1 MKIVVLNGSPK
12 GATSVTMQY
21 VRYIQ
26 KVFPQHELELVH
38 IAQRLKRLEK
48 NDAAFEGVIEQVRS
62 ADGVLWAFPLYIL
75 HVHAYYKRFIELIW
89 ERGVEDVFQSKY
101 AAVLT
106 TSIHFFDHTAH
117 NYLHAICDD
126 LGMRYT
132 GSFSAHMRDL
142 LEEDGQTRV
151 EQFAERFFQAI
162 EKQAPTPRSYMPV
175 TARDFDYAPERSAS
189 RISLGGK
196 RVVVVSDAKAGQ
208 SKLTRMVERFTDSVT
223 GEVEVYNLHDLDMKG
238 SCLGCLQ
245 CGYDNHCA
253 YEGKDEFIDF
263 YNTKLKTADVL
274 VFAGEIVDRYLS
286 SRWKMF
292 FDRSFFN
299 THTPS
304 LIGKQFGFLISGPL
318 SQNANL
324 REILEGWVE
333 LQQSHLV
340 GFVTDEYGDSAEIDA
355 LVQDLAERLVQF
367 AQSGYIKPSTFLG
380 VGGIKIFR
388 DDIWG
393 RLRTA
398 FQADHRAYQRMGVYD
413 FPQKEW
419 GVRAMNAATT
429 VLFKVPRVRQE
440 FNARI
445 KEGMI
450 APYQKV
456 LEA

>member
-1 MKIVVLNGSPK
+1 
-12 GATSVTMQY
+12 
-21 VRYIQ
+21 
-26 KVFPQHELELVH
+26 
-38 IAQRLKRLEK
+38 
-48 NDAAFEGVIEQVRS
+48 
-62 ADGVLWAFPLYIL
+62 
-75 HVHAYYKRFIELIW
+75 
-89 ERGVEDVFQSKY
+89 
-101 AAVLT
+101 
-106 TSIHFFDHTAH
+106 
-117 NYLHAICDD
+117 
-126 LGMRYT
+126 MRYT

-142 LEEDGQTRV
+142 LEEEGQARV
-151 EQFAERFFQAI
+151 VHFAGRFFQAM
-162 EKQAPTPRSYMPV
+162 EKKAPTPRSYMPV
-175 TARDFDYAPERSAS
+175 VARDFEYVPGQAVSRAP
-189 RISLGGK
+189 LGGK
-196 RVVVVSDAKAGQ
+196 RVVVVTDAEAHQ
-208 SKLTRMVERFTDSVT
+208 TNLNRMVERFTDSVAQ
-223 GEVEVYNLHDLDMKG
+223 EVEVYNLHDLDIRG

-263 YNTKLKTADVL
+263 YNGKLKTADVL
-274 VFAGEIVDRYLS
+274 VFAGAIKDRYLS
-286 SRWKMF
+286 ARWKMF

-340 GFVTDEYGDSAEIDA
+340 GFVTDEYGDSTEIDG
-355 LVQDLAERLVQF
+355 LLQDLAERLIQF
-367 AQSGYIKPSTFLG
+367 AESGYIKPPTFLG
-380 VGGIKIFR
+380 VGGMKIFR

-398 FQADHRAYQRMGVYD
+398 FQADHRAYRRLGIYD
-413 FPQKEW
+413 FPQKDW
-419 GVRAMNAATT
+419 SVRAVNLATT
-429 VLFKVPRVRQE
+429 VLFKVPRVRKE

-450 APYQKV
+450 QPYQRV